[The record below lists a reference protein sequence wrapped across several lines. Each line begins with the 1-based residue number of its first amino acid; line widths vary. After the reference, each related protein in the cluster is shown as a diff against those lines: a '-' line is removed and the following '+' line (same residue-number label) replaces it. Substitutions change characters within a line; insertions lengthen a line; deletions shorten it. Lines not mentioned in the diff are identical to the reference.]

1 MPFDV
6 FSAKP
11 PADCVVV
18 LTPGL
23 FAIREG
29 GTWRSSPT
37 FGELTVGDIDEL
49 FDPVRDTKES
59 ARLVSEARAALA
71 SAANRSTNAGTQKLT
86 AEEIRHAIFCGL
98 RLAWLDRLSTFQG
111 RKEIRGEPPL
121 PPPSGPATVV
131 QLPTPGPTTSSMP
144 VLPLFS
150 PGRKRLTPEEM
161 LALTLEQ
168 QAEEA
173 NSPNNPKVPTPF
185 PDEDVASKL
194 AVASKA
200 PTVYVAKPHAD
211 WVVVL
216 TEDWFATRESGIWR
230 LRATFGGISLESLCE
245 TLDLVSDPVEAAR
258 LIEEARAA
266 LFPRT

>member
-1 MPFDV
+1 MAFDV

-49 FDPVRDTKES
+49 FDPVRDPKES
-59 ARLVSEARAALA
+59 ARLVSEAWAALA

-111 RKEIRGEPPL
+111 RKEIRGEPPRE
-121 PPPSGPATVV
+121 PPSGPGTVV
-131 QLPTPGPTTSSMP
+131 RLPMRNASTDPTPPRVTPSPDFMGPIQWPDMA
-144 VLPLFS
+144 
-150 PGRKRLTPEEM
+150 KIIADQE
-161 LALTLEQ
+161 A
-168 QAEEA
+168 AEA

-185 PDEDVASKL
+185 PVDD
-194 AVASKA
+194 
-200 PTVYVAKPHAD
+200 
-211 WVVVL
+211 
-216 TEDWFATRESGIWR
+216 
-230 LRATFGGISLESLCE
+230 
-245 TLDLVSDPVEAAR
+245 
-258 LIEEARAA
+258 
-266 LFPRT
+266 